1 MLSLIVSS
9 ASYNAAL
16 RSTAPVVQR
25 AAAPTMKKSEAL
37 PFMEEPA
44 HLAGMVGNVGFDP
57 LSLSTPQN
65 IKWMR
70 EAELK
75 HGRMCQLAWAGWVA
89 VDLGIKFPGEKY
101 AALTSWT
108 AHDATASYEL
118 FMALLFVGTF
128 ETIGFSQIYGMTE
141 GSDRAP
147 GDFGLTCLLLKGN
160 EVQYKGGARARPR
173 RHARLQRRGDAGCD
187 ERRVRRRLA
196 DLPYFQVADEN
207 EN

>member
-44 HLAGMVGNVGFDP
+44 HLAGMIGNVGFDP

-75 HGRMCQLAWAGWVA
+75 HGRMCQLAWLGYVA

-101 AALTSWT
+101 AALSSFT
-108 AHDATASYEL
+108 AHEGTATYEL
-118 FMALLFVGTF
+118 FFLLLWVGTF
-128 ETIGFSQIYGMTE
+128 ETIGFSQIYGMCAD
-141 GSDRAP
+141 GSDRQP
-147 GDFGLTCLLLKGN
+147 GDFGFDPLGL
-160 EVQYKGGARARPR
+160 RP
-173 RHARLQRRGDAGCD
+173 
-187 ERRVRRRLA
+187 ES
-196 DLPYFQVADEN
+196 PE
-207 EN
+207 E